1 MKLKFLIVIFI
12 AITGLTACQVVPL
25 NGTSY
30 SPSGNYAS
38 GDLREVKKLSYRDD
52 TMSPY
57 YRFFQPTPQS
67 RAIIVGS
74 AYQAD
79 VNSCTF
85 MQRYRIRTNA
95 DFQASLNLFKYRAYE
110 MGAGR
115 VVVVKH
121 EEIDA
126 EESKVFVDD
135 TFFVGTVGTALKN
148 AEYFTIL
155 IGDLY
160 DCPNR
165 NKLINSN

>member
-1 MKLKFLIVIFI
+1 MKLNFFI
-12 AITGLTACQVVPL
+12 TICIALTGLTACQVVPL
-25 NGTSY
+25 NGTAN
-30 SPSGNYAS
+30 SPGGNFAS
-38 GDLREVKKLSYRDD
+38 GDLREVQKLSYRDD

-57 YRFFQPTPQS
+57 YRYFQPTQQS

-79 VNSCTF
+79 VSGCTF

-95 DFQASLNLFKYRAYE
+95 DFQGSLNLFKYRAYE

-135 TFFVGTVGTALKN
+135 TFFVGTVGTALTN
-148 AEYFTIL
+148 AEFFTIL

-165 NKLINSN
+165 NKIN

>member
-1 MKLKFLIVIFI
+1 MKIKIFI
-12 AITGLTACQVVPL
+12 AIFLAITGLTACQVVPI
-25 NGTSY
+25 NSASY
-30 SPSGNYAS
+30 TPDGHFAS

-57 YRFFQPTPQS
+57 YRYFQPTPQS
-67 RAIIVGS
+67 RAIITGS

-79 VNSCTF
+79 VSGCTY

-95 DFQASLNLFKYRAYE
+95 DFQGSLNLFKYRAYE
-110 MGAGR
+110 MGAAR
-115 VVVVKH
+115 VVVVRH

-135 TFFVGTVGTALKN
+135 TFFVGTVGTSLKN

-165 NKLINSN
+165 TKLN

>member
-1 MKLKFLIVIFI
+1 
-12 AITGLTACQVVPL
+12 
-25 NGTSY
+25 
-30 SPSGNYAS
+30 
-38 GDLREVKKLSYRDD
+38 
-52 TMSPY
+52 
-57 YRFFQPTPQS
+57 
-67 RAIIVGS
+67 
-74 AYQAD
+74 
-79 VNSCTF
+79 

-135 TFFVGTVGTALKN
+135 TFFVGTVGTSLKN